1 MICIEAES
9 LGGLDFF
16 PLSLLRPKRSTAS
29 FFHATQPFSHAA
41 KHDERICL
49 LFFWLFEIREFDET
63 LDRSLKKSRSATV
76 MMLISLGM
84 SLGMIQE

>member
-16 PLSLLRPKRSTAS
+16 PLSSPPETIYCLIFPCHTAVLACCKTRRAHL
-29 FFHATQPFSHAA
+29 FT
-41 KHDERICL
+41 
-49 LFFWLFEIREFDET
+49 FFWLFKIREFDET
-63 LDRSLKKSRSATV
+63 LDRSLEKSRSATV